1 MAFEISRF
9 VAIHSMAKDQI
20 LCSCGRADGIRLD
33 KTHALDGGFQR
44 AGMKER
50 MRNGESAQLL
60 KVWHKTGT
68 IKSTRAIRAG
78 NVGPLLRTPCY
89 SDASSIGEE
98 SACYRQRGSRLLA
111 RQSRASE

>member
-33 KTHALDGGFQR
+33 KTHALDGGFQGAR
-44 AGMKER
+44 MKER

-68 IKSTRAIRAG
+68 IKSTRVIKVG
-78 NVGPLLRTPCY
+78 NGDPFCAPLVIPKPALSARNLLA
-89 SDASSIGEE
+89 ASSETAD
-98 SACYRQRGSRLLA
+98 S
-111 RQSRASE
+111 